1 MDIIQE
7 KFRLRF
13 SAVDPSDRLTLAS
26 TLDLFQ
32 EIASDHAEDL
42 GVGREAMSVT
52 GQVWILSRISV
63 QWDRRPKWRDSL
75 TVRSWPRGSD
85 KLFALR
91 DYDIRDEEDRP
102 LVRGRSGWIILD
114 LEKRRPLRP
123 QAIMENLP
131 RNDGLDAL
139 PDGPVSLS
147 FPGGGEN
154 GSVVQGVQGP
164 KAVKAGERR
173 AAYSDIDY
181 NGHVNNTRYIEWIQ
195 DIVEPGVL
203 EGAARMR
210 LDVNYLSEVKPG
222 GTVELWTA
230 SLPVGAGQPWPEPA
244 AADAAS
250 AGIASGAFNPQRAY
264 AFEGRR
270 AEGGQAV
277 FRAELRVQ
285 DDPVQ

>member
-13 SAVDPSDRLTLAS
+13 SAVDPSDRLALAP

-91 DYDIRDEEDRP
+91 DYDIRDGEDRP

-131 RNDGLDAL
+131 RNEGLDAL
-139 PDGPVSLS
+139 TDGPVSLS
-147 FPGGGEN
+147 FPEGGEN
-154 GSVVQGVQGP
+154 GSP
-164 KAVKAGERR
+164 VKAGERR
-173 AAYSDIDY
+173 AVYSDIDY

-195 DIVEPGVL
+195 DVVDPGVL
-203 EGAARMR
+203 ERAARMR
-210 LDVNYLSEVKPG
+210 LDVNYLSEVKLG

-230 SLPVGAGQPWPEPA
+230 SLPVRAGPPGESPEPG
-244 AADAAS
+244 AADDLAGTAS
-250 AGIASGAFNPQRAY
+250 ISPAGPFSPHLAY

-270 AEGGQAV
+270 TEGGQAV
-277 FRAELRVQ
+277 FRAELRIQ
-285 DDPVQ
+285 EDPPR

>member
-7 KFRLRF
+7 KIRLRF
-13 SAVDPSDRLTLAS
+13 SAVDPSDRLALAP

-32 EIASDHAEDL
+32 EIASDHAEYL

-63 QWDRRPKWRDSL
+63 QWDRRPKWRDPL

-131 RNDGLDAL
+131 RNEGLDAL
-139 PDGPVSLS
+139 TDGPVSLS
-147 FPGGGEN
+147 FPEGGED
-154 GSVVQGVQGP
+154 GSL
-164 KAVKAGERR
+164 VKAGERR
-173 AAYSDIDY
+173 AVYSDIDY

-203 EGAARMR
+203 ERAARMR
-210 LDVNYLSEVKPG
+210 LDVNYLSEVKLG

-230 SLPVGAGQPWPEPA
+230 SLPVRAGIPEKSPEPG
-244 AADAAS
+244 AADNLAGAAS
-250 AGIASGAFNPQRAY
+250 GPLFSPRLAY

-270 AEGGQAV
+270 TDGGQAV
-277 FRAELRVQ
+277 FRAELRIQ
-285 DDPVQ
+285 EDPPQ

>member
-13 SAVDPSDRLTLAS
+13 SAVDPSDRLTLAP

-42 GVGREAMSVT
+42 GVGRQAMSVT

-63 QWDRRPKWRDSL
+63 QWDKRPKWRDAL
-75 TVRSWPRGSD
+75 TVRSWPRGAD

-91 DYDIRDEEDRP
+91 DYDIRDQEDRP

-114 LEKRRPLRP
+114 MEKRRPLRP
-123 QAIMENLP
+123 QAVMESLP
-131 RNDGLDAL
+131 QNEGLDAL

-147 FPGGGEN
+147 FPDGGE
-154 GSVVQGVQGP
+154 GGTV
-164 KAVKAGERR
+164 VKAGERQ

-210 LDVNYLSEVKPG
+210 LDVNYLSEVKLG
-222 GTVELWTA
+222 GTVELWMA
-230 SLPVGAGQPWPEPA
+230 ALPIPTV
-244 AADAAS
+244 S
-250 AGIASGAFNPQRAY
+250 AGVFTPQRAY

-285 DDPVQ
+285 DDPVK

>member
-13 SAVDPSDRLTLAS
+13 SAVDPSDRLTLAP

-42 GVGREAMSVT
+42 GVGREAMSLA

-63 QWDRRPKWRDSL
+63 QWDRRPKWQDSL
-75 TVRSWPRGSD
+75 TLRSWPRGSD

-91 DYDIRDEEDRP
+91 DYDIRDGEDRP

-123 QAIMENLP
+123 QAIMESLP
-131 RNDGLDAL
+131 RNEGIDAL
-139 PDGPVSLS
+139 TDGPVSLV
-147 FPGGGEN
+147 FPGGGAGET
-154 GSVVQGVQGP
+154 V
-164 KAVKAGERR
+164 VKAGERR
-173 AAYSDIDY
+173 AGYSDIDY
-181 NGHVNNTRYIEWIQ
+181 NGHVNNTRYIEWVQ
-195 DIVEPGVL
+195 DIVEGGLL
-203 EGAARMR
+203 ERAARMR
-210 LDVNYLSEVKPG
+210 LDVNYLSEVKLG

-230 SLPVGAGQPWPEPA
+230 SLPLTAGPLPGTEPGA
-244 AADAAS
+244 
-250 AGIASGAFNPQRAY
+250 AGGLSPGGFSPRRAY

-270 AEGGQAV
+270 AENGQAV
-277 FRAELRVQ
+277 FRAELRVEE
-285 DDPVQ
+285 DPPQ

>member
-1 MDIIQE
+1 
-7 KFRLRF
+7 
-13 SAVDPSDRLTLAS
+13 LAP

-75 TVRSWPRGSD
+75 TVRSWPRGAD

-91 DYDIRDEEDRP
+91 DYDIRDGEDRP

-131 RNDGLDAL
+131 RNEGLDAL
-139 PDGPVSLS
+139 TDGPVSLS
-147 FPGGGEN
+147 FPEEGEN
-154 GSVVQGVQGP
+154 GSVV
-164 KAVKAGERR
+164 KAGERR
-173 AAYSDIDY
+173 VVYSDIDY

-203 EGAARMR
+203 ERAARMR
-210 LDVNYLSEVKPG
+210 LDVNYLSEVKLG
-222 GTVELWTA
+222 GTVELWMA
-230 SLPVGAGQPWPEPA
+230 SLPVMAGQPSRKLPEPA
-244 AADAAS
+244 AAAAANL
-250 AGIASGAFNPQRAY
+250 AGAAFASPLFSPLRAY

-270 AEGGQAV
+270 IEGGQAV
-277 FRAELRVQ
+277 FRAELRIQ
-285 DDPVQ
+285 DDSVQ

>member
-7 KFRLRF
+7 KIRLRF
-13 SAVDPSDRLTLAS
+13 SAVDPSDRLTLAP

-63 QWDRRPKWRDSL
+63 QWDKRPKWRDAL

-91 DYDIRDEEDRP
+91 DYDIRDQEDRP

-123 QAIMENLP
+123 QAVMESLP
-131 RNDGLDAL
+131 QNEGLDAL
-139 PDGPVSLS
+139 PDGPLSLS
-147 FPGGGEN
+147 FPEGE
-154 GSVVQGVQGP
+154 GVI
-164 KAVKAGERR
+164 AGERR
-173 AAYSDIDY
+173 ASYSDIDY

-210 LDVNYLSEVKPG
+210 LDVNYLSEVKLG
-222 GTVELWTA
+222 GTVELRMA
-230 SLPVGAGQPWPEPA
+230 SLPIPA
-244 AADAAS
+244 ASPD
-250 AGIASGAFNPQRAY
+250 GFTPRRAY

-277 FRAELRVQ
+277 FRAELRIQ
-285 DDPVQ
+285 EDSIR

>member
-13 SAVDPSDRLTLAS
+13 SAVDPSDRLALAP

-63 QWDRRPKWRDSL
+63 QWDTRPKWRDSL

-91 DYDIRDEEDRP
+91 DYDIRDQEDRP

-114 LEKRRPLRP
+114 REKRRPLRP
-123 QAIMENLP
+123 QAVMESLP
-131 RNDGLDAL
+131 RNEGLDAL

-147 FPGGGEN
+147 FPGAGEE
-154 GSVVQGVQGP
+154 GAG
-164 KAVKAGERR
+164 VKAGERR

-195 DIVEPGVL
+195 DIVEPGIL
-203 EGAARMR
+203 ERAARMR
-210 LDVNYLSEVKPG
+210 LDVNYLNEVKLG
-222 GTVELWTA
+222 GTVELWMA
-230 SLPVGAGQPWPEPA
+230 VLPVPPV
-244 AADAAS
+244 S
-250 AGIASGAFNPQRAY
+250 TGIFAPRRAY

-270 AEGGQAV
+270 VESGQAV
-277 FRAELRVQ
+277 FRAELRIQ
-285 DDPVQ
+285 DDPIQ

>member
-1 MDIIQE
+1 MDVIQE

-13 SAVDPSDRLTLAS
+13 SAVDPSDRLSLAA

-63 QWDRRPKWRDSL
+63 QWDRRPKWRDPL
-75 TVRSWPRGSD
+75 TLRSWPRGSD

-114 LEKRRPLRP
+114 REKRRPLRP
-123 QAIMENLP
+123 QAIMEQLP
-131 RNDGLDAL
+131 RNEGLDAL

-147 FPGGGEN
+147 FPEGN
-154 GSVVQGVQGP
+154 GS
-164 KAVKAGERR
+164 AVKAGERR
-173 AAYSDIDY
+173 ALYSDIDY

-195 DIVEPGVL
+195 DIAEPGVL
-203 EGAARMR
+203 ERAARMR
-210 LDVNYLSEVKPG
+210 LDVNYLSEVKLG

-230 SLPVGAGQPWPEPA
+230 SLPAAAGQPSRDM
-244 AADAAS
+244 ADAAS
-250 AGIASGAFNPQRAY
+250 LGGTASPSPSFSPRRAY

-277 FRAELRVQ
+277 FRAELRIQ
-285 DDPVQ
+285 DDPL

>member
-1 MDIIQE
+1 MNIIQE

-13 SAVDPSDRLTLAS
+13 GAVDPSDRLALAP

-32 EIASDHAEDL
+32 EIASTHAEDL

-63 QWDRRPKWRDSL
+63 QWDKRPRWRDPL

-123 QAIMENLP
+123 QAVMEGIPLNE
-131 RNDGLDAL
+131 GLDAL
-139 PDGPVSLS
+139 SDGPVSLS
-147 FPGGGEN
+147 FPGGEEN
-154 GSVVQGVQGP
+154 GSV
-164 KAVKAGERR
+164 VKAGERR

-181 NGHVNNTRYIEWIQ
+181 NGHVNNTRYIEWLQ

-203 EGAARMR
+203 ERAVRMR
-210 LDVNYLSEVKPG
+210 LDVNYLSEVKLG
-222 GTVELWTA
+222 GIVELWMA
-230 SLPVGAGQPWPEPA
+230 SLPVTENPAG
-244 AADAAS
+244 
-250 AGIASGAFNPQRAY
+250 FNPRRAY

-285 DDPVQ
+285 DDPPQ

>member
-1 MDIIQE
+1 MEIIQE

-13 SAVDPSDRLTLAS
+13 SAVDPSGRLALAP

-42 GVGREAMSVT
+42 GVGREAMAAS

-85 KLFALR
+85 RLFALR
-91 DYDIRDEEDRP
+91 DYDIRDGEDRP

-123 QAIMENLP
+123 QAIMESFSLNE
-131 RNDGLDAL
+131 GLDAL
-139 PDGPVSLS
+139 SDGPLSLS
-147 FPGGGEN
+147 FPGGED
-154 GSVVQGVQGP
+154 GP
-164 KAVKAGERR
+164 VKAGERR
-173 AAYSDIDY
+173 AAYSDIDS

-203 EGAARMR
+203 EQAARMR
-210 LDVNYLSEVKPG
+210 LDVNYLNEVRLG
-222 GTVELWTA
+222 GTVELWA
-230 SLPVGAGQPWPEPA
+230 APLPLAAGPSSREPPEP
-244 AADAAS
+244 DAET
-250 AGIASGAFNPQRAY
+250 AFSPRRAY

-270 AEGGQAV
+270 AENGQAV
-277 FRAELRVQ
+277 FRAELRIQ
-285 DDPVQ
+285 DDSVP